1 MTNANWQTYWYWLV
15 DSGHDL
21 LDLMDSG
28 GPIMWV
34 LAGMFLLFWTLVLER
49 FWYIRRRFPKW
60 MEERRQVWRML
71 CEEAGDSKGWPQA
84 VRAAW
89 ISQAREQLLTPLSVM
104 KMLVSLFPLLG
115 LLGTVTGMIT
125 TFEALAVSGTGNP
138 RAMTVGI
145 WQAIL
150 TTLAGMV
157 LAIAGLF
164 SLAHLERRARRSLAK
179 LSSRLRHE

>member
-1 MTNANWQTYWYWLV
+1 MTSLDWQACWFWIV
-15 DSGHDL
+15 DSGHEL

-49 FWYIRRRFPKW
+49 YWYIRQRFPVW
-60 MEERRQVWRML
+60 MNERRQQWNVI
-71 CEEAGDSKGWPQA
+71 CADAGNSRLPQA

-89 ISQAREQLLTPLSVM
+89 ISQAQEQLLTPLSVM

-115 LLGTVTGMIT
+115 LLGTVTGMIA
-125 TFEALAVSGTGNP
+125 TFDAMAVSDSGSP

-179 LSSRLRHE
+179 LANRLRHE